1 MGNGGSERL
10 GMCLEIR
17 ASVSEPCCSQPQAL
31 LLCQWLNADLS
42 QASLFLL
49 PGAWVSEKNSPKDAR
64 GDCSKKLKPS
74 RKQLPPRAH
83 QGELQGH
90 LSYSGALAACLP
102 RNCSFPLGPTNPG
115 VDDKVGSPR
124 CQCRAG
130 GAGKLGPFLQL
141 KLTARRTNL
150 LLHT

>member
-10 GMCLEIR
+10 GLCLEIR

-64 GDCSKKLKPS
+64 GDCSKRLKLS
-74 RKQLPPRAH
+74 RKQLPREHIRENCTAIFLIQALWLH
-83 QGELQGH
+83 AFQGTAVSLSAQLTLELMT
-90 LSYSGALAACLP
+90 
-102 RNCSFPLGPTNPG
+102 R
-115 VDDKVGSPR
+115 
-124 CQCRAG
+124 
-130 GAGKLGPFLQL
+130 
-141 KLTARRTNL
+141 
-150 LLHT
+150 